1 MNLKSKDRKKRKDID
16 LHFEDHH
23 NAMISFLLG
32 YFKEWEFVLQFWY
45 LALIRVAFAA
55 VLFSWKRRDYLKKKH
70 SALSSMDG
78 FSELNE
84 THSVSCIKLK
94 LELKKMSTDKN
105 NCRKNKRPRMEKWK
119 PVAKM
124 KL

>member
-1 MNLKSKDRKKRKDID
+1 
-16 LHFEDHH
+16 
-23 NAMISFLLG
+23 
-32 YFKEWEFVLQFWY
+32 
-45 LALIRVAFAA
+45 
-55 VLFSWKRRDYLKKKH
+55 
-70 SALSSMDG
+70 MDE

-124 KL
+124 RM